1 MLVHQGGAD
10 IKSVVDMA
18 KAEGGLVSAGRIT
31 AANLPRR
38 LLTDAVNR
46 GELRKVSR
54 GLYAL
59 PDVWEDDY
67 LLAQHRF
74 ARGIFSHATALFLS
88 DMTDMTPAALT
99 MTFPHGYNTTSVRG
113 AGIIARTVSPE
124 LLGLGRTTVKTP
136 LGSEVAAYDVE
147 RTLCDL
153 VRGQATP
160 DVQVVNPAMRAY
172 ARSHARDVNRL
183 MSYADALGVAAK
195 VRNYMEV
202 LL

>member
-1 MLVHQGGAD
+1 MFVQQREAD
-10 IKSVVDMA
+10 MKSVVDMA
-18 KAEGGLVSAGRIT
+18 KAEGGLVSAGRVT

-38 LLTDAVNR
+38 LLTDAVKR

-74 ARGIFSHATALFLS
+74 ARGIFSHATALFLF
-88 DMTDMTPAALT
+88 DMTDITPAALT
-99 MTFPHGYNTTSVRG
+99 MTFPHGYNTTSARE
-113 AGIIARTVSPE
+113 AGIIARTVNPE
-124 LLGLGRTTVKTP
+124 LLDLGRTTVRTP

-160 DVQVVNPAMRAY
+160 DVQVVNPAMKAY
-172 ARSHARDVNRL
+172 TRSRTKNINRL

-195 VRNYMEV
+195 VRSYMEV